1 MALEKTTVSQSNG
14 TNKSESTKEEE
25 KKEGST
31 SSTETKVT
39 SVVDKAFPFRV
50 MHLVALDVN
59 AYFAAK
65 SGLTDCFNEIVMAL
79 DNVEKN
85 MDKITSPKGSGG
97 GSGHMGMY

>member
-1 MALEKTTVSQSNG
+1 
-14 TNKSESTKEEE
+14 
-25 KKEGST
+25 
-31 SSTETKVT
+31 
-39 SVVDKAFPFRV
+39 

-85 MDKITSPKGSGG
+85 MDKITSPKGSNG
-97 GSGHMGMY
+97 GSGHMGRLKK